1 MGTSRIPKLFCHLAM
16 MDADAALRFAV
27 ALTGPASP
35 DLLGL
40 AEPPAVHVWARGA
53 AEAASYTGPVLFEP
67 LEAHVSSV
75 AAEAQRALH
84 RAREWRE
91 AAMVTVG
98 LTLLGLVVVATIYF
112 GWVSVRASVIGVGAA
127 SYLLAEATP
136 TAIATVAGLAVLSF
150 AGVLL
155 RQHMR
160 AGPTDAV
167 QARSALERALAAAE
181 QGRFETGWWYR
192 QRRAAA
198 QAEVEECAVRYAA
211 ALVACPGEL
220 PPKGTYTAA
229 ASLFAA
235 LRPKTEGALVPVRLL
250 RSSWIKARAA
260 RLRAATSEE
269 ERRRLA
275 LPRRQAL
282 ERDEPS
288 AFLSVDEMEALPRHD
303 EVLGGQ
309 LALGASSYCWL
320 TGAAGGARTHAADA
334 WEAHRHPPS
343 LVAAAHPDPLGEQLV
358 SLAAAIERAE
368 AEEGGG
374 FHDGFPSEAGF
385 FIDFASI
392 HQKDAAGERTPEE
405 RAAFAEALS
414 TMQLWYAHT
423 KTTAFLTRALPDGYD
438 GLPGYAERG
447 WTTCESS
454 WAALAKESTA
464 ACWAPIWDV
473 AGGAAYRRRPPMAPA
488 AMARLV
494 ASRRFTSKKGDLPL
508 VIELNTRMILSRSS
522 AMWSEWNTRSSGG
535 ATRKWRS
542 CARCCRCARR

>member
-1 MGTSRIPKLFCHLAM
+1 MGGSCCKGSEASASEVLIDVAPGPGVTAS
-16 MDADAALRFAV
+16 DAASVQLTAADEPKAHPPENAV
-27 ALTGPASP
+27 AHARDALEAALTM
-35 DLLGL
+35 
-40 AEPPAVHVWARGA
+40 V
-53 AEAASYTGPVLFEP
+53 EAASPG
-67 LEAHVSSV
+67 
-75 AAEAQRALH
+75 
-84 RAREWRE
+84 E
-91 AAMVTVG
+91 AAT
-98 LTLLGLVVVATIYF
+98 
-112 GWVSVRASVIGVGAA
+112 
-127 SYLLAEATP
+127 
-136 TAIATVAGLAVLSF
+136 
-150 AGVLL
+150 
-155 RQHMR
+155 
-160 AGPTDAV
+160 
-167 QARSALERALAAAE
+167 
-181 QGRFETGWWYR
+181 
-192 QRRAAA
+192 AA
-198 QAEVEECAVRYAA
+198 QAEVEERAVRYAA

-220 PPKGTYTAA
+220 PPEGTYTDP

-282 ERDEPS
+282 ERDEPG
-288 AFLSVDEMEALPRHD
+288 AFLSADEMEALPRHR
-303 EVLGGQ
+303 GKY

-343 LVAAAHPDPLGEQLV
+343 LVTAAHPDPLGEQLV

-368 AEEGGG
+368 AKKSVSGYR
-374 FHDGFPSEAGF
+374 DGFPSEAGF

-454 WAALAKESTA
+454 WAALAKQSTT

-473 AGGAAYRRRPPMAPA
+473 AGGAAYRRPPPMAPP

-508 VIELNTRMILSRSS
+508 VIEINTRTILSLFRDVEKLAYRELGWGDAEAAQLCEVLPLCASLKGLNLH
-522 AMWSEWNTRSSGG
+522 ANAIGDAGVAALLGAIAGG
-535 ATRKWRS
+535 ALPTLETLGLNRNPIGAAGQAALAAAIRGGGLGRLKKLFVGSASAELRAACEGRGIGVW
-542 CARCCRCARR
+542 

>member
-1 MGTSRIPKLFCHLAM
+1 MFPLLSALVAWQPLTHRNCSQFTSLPGVKLVHLHRGAPSELFLSVHRQFYTELGIRSAAIDCSAQKTEKFRRCIGACTGGTLRLIGGPSPSNFRGEPTETNAHAWARSLLSCDNVTELTSAAHLEETVAASSTIVLFPGTSRIPKLFCHLAM
-16 MDADAALRFAV
+16 MYADAALRFAV

-40 AEPPAVHVWARGA
+40 AEPPAVHVWARGT

-220 PPKGTYTAA
+220 PPKGTYTDP

-282 ERDEPS
+282 ERDEPG
-288 AFLSVDEMEALPRHD
+288 AFLSADEMEALPRHD

-320 TGAAGGARTHAADA
+320 TGAAGDTRTHAADV
-334 WEAHRHPPS
+334 PC
-343 LVAAAHPDPLGEQLV
+343 D
-358 SLAAAIERAE
+358 
-368 AEEGGG
+368 
-374 FHDGFPSEAGF
+374 
-385 FIDFASI
+385 
-392 HQKDAAGERTPEE
+392 
-405 RAAFAEALS
+405 
-414 TMQLWYAHT
+414 
-423 KTTAFLTRALPDGYD
+423 LP
-438 GLPGYAERG
+438 
-447 WTTCESS
+447 
-454 WAALAKESTA
+454 
-464 ACWAPIWDV
+464 
-473 AGGAAYRRRPPMAPA
+473 APA
-488 AMARLV
+488 C
-494 ASRRFTSKKGDLPL
+494 AS
-508 VIELNTRMILSRSS
+508 
-522 AMWSEWNTRSSGG
+522 
-535 ATRKWRS
+535 
-542 CARCCRCARR
+542 